1 MHPELTFRHNL
12 IQGIFEQDAGT
23 GEIRTMRKLIA
34 LFLSVLTAMTPVL
47 AEAAPSPETD
57 PEGNAEETEE
67 PVEEY
72 AVELSTE
79 YAVLI
84 EAGSGTVLFDKQG
97 EEPGDPASLTKIMTV
112 LLAAEKLNDDDTLTM
127 SSQAF
132 QSYSH
137 DQGVLW
143 IQDGETLS
151 VSDCEYATMLA
162 SANDTCAMLAEGAA
176 GDIPAFVKL
185 MNERA
190 ETYGMSGTHFEN
202 PFGVAA
208 AGQYSTAYDLAV
220 LTQNAI
226 KNERFRKVFGAP
238 SHTMAATNMQA
249 QTRVI
254 ANDCEFLRDGAYSY
268 DGAVGGKIGSTPAN
282 GFALAAYAER
292 GGTGLIAVV
301 MHEANAE
308 AAYRDAARLF
318 DYGFE
323 SAQTITVTP
332 EQIGTKTISVD
343 DGKTHIADVT
353 FAADS
358 SFNILLPK
366 GVGAESITSEI
377 VVKNEDAKTPEHI
390 SAEVVFLLDGEEIGR
405 SPLTAEIVREPE
417 KEPVNYTALGRQI
430 FDWACV
436 ALLAFM
442 VLRPAVKWL
451 HELLMP
457 PK

>member
-1 MHPELTFRHNL
+1 
-12 IQGIFEQDAGT
+12 
-23 GEIRTMRKLIA
+23 MRKLIA

-67 PVEEY
+67 AAEEY

-79 YAVLI
+79 YAVLM
-84 EAGSGTVLFDKQG
+84 EAESGTVLFDKQG
-97 EEPGDPASLTKIMTV
+97 EEPGDPASLVKIMTV
-112 LLAAEKLNDDDTLTM
+112 LLAAEQLNDSDSLTM

-137 DQGVLW
+137 EQGVLW
-143 IQDGETLS
+143 IQQGETLS

-162 SANDTCAMLAEGAA
+162 SANDTCAMLAEGTA
-176 GDIPAFVKL
+176 GDIDAFVKQ

-190 ETYGMSGTHFEN
+190 ESYGMTGTHFEN

-226 KNERFRKVFGAP
+226 KNERFRTIFGTP
-238 SHTMAATNMQA
+238 SHTMSATNMQA
-249 QTRVI
+249 QRRAIT
-254 ANDCEFLRDGAYSY
+254 NDCEFLRDGAYSY
-268 DGAVGGKIGSTPAN
+268 DGIAGGKIGSTPAG

-301 MHEANAE
+301 MHEENAE
-308 AAYRDAARLF
+308 SAYKDTARLF

-353 FAADS
+353 FSADS

-366 GVGAESITSEI
+366 GVAAESVTSEI
-377 VVKNEDAKTPEHI
+377 VVKNEEAKDPDHI

-405 SPLTAEIVREPE
+405 SPLTAEVIREPE
-417 KEPVNYTALGRQI
+417 KEPVNYRSLAQQV

-436 ALLAFM
+436 VLLAFM
-442 VLRPAVKWL
+442 LLRPAVKWL
-451 HELLMP
+451 HKKLMP